1 MAIYLDNSA
10 TTAVDPEVI
19 AAMLPYFAEEPG
31 NAQSVHS
38 FGRRAKAAIEQAR
51 RQVAALINASP
62 SEIIFTSGGTESD
75 NLAISGAARACLQS
89 GRHIITSCIEHPA
102 VLAACQSLEEEGFR
116 VTYLP
121 VGGDG
126 QVKVEDVRASISDD
140 TILVSVMQANNETG
154 AVQPVE
160 EIAAAV
166 AQARERTDGHI
177 YFHTDAVQ
185 SVGKMDV
192 AVERTG
198 IDLLSISAHKI
209 HGPKGVGAL
218 YARKGVRL
226 AKLFYGG
233 HQERDRRPGTENV
246 PGIVGLGRAAE
257 LALARLDK
265 MTGDARELRDYFER
279 EIRARIPH
287 VRINAAAGSR
297 LPNISNIAFDG
308 IDAEALLIALDL
320 RGIAV
325 STGSACSSGSL
336 DPSHVLLAMGLS
348 RREARSSLRISL
360 SAMTTRQEIDSLLLA
375 LGEIVPQLRRAA
387 EDDAEERVVAL
398 PFESQG

>member
-1 MAIYLDNSA
+1 
-10 TTAVDPEVI
+10 
-19 AAMLPYFAEEPG
+19 
-31 NAQSVHS
+31 
-38 FGRRAKAAIEQAR
+38 
-51 RQVAALINASP
+51 
-62 SEIIFTSGGTESD
+62 
-75 NLAISGAARACLQS
+75 
-89 GRHIITSCIEHPA
+89 
-102 VLAACQSLEEEGFR
+102 
-116 VTYLP
+116 
-121 VGGDG
+121 
-126 QVKVEDVRASISDD
+126 
-140 TILVSVMQANNETG
+140 
-154 AVQPVE
+154 
-160 EIAAAV
+160 
-166 AQARERTDGHI
+166 
-177 YFHTDAVQ
+177 
-185 SVGKMDV
+185 
-192 AVERTG
+192 
-198 IDLLSISAHKI
+198 
-209 HGPKGVGAL
+209 VGAL